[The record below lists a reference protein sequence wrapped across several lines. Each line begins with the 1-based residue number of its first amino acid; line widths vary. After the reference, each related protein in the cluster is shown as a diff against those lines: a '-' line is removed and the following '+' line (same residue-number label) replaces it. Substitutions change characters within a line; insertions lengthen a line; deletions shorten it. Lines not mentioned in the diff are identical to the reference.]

1 MKRKLLAAVLGAVT
15 ILGSASLSWGI
26 VVTLDIMAYNFV
38 VSTGTPLHHVE
49 YTTTTST
56 AHAQVTPTGI
66 VSDND
71 GFGGFTSGV
80 PADTLATSG
89 SSGNQWTVDA
99 TAQGDFTPREI
110 NPSSN
115 ATPVFSRYAAFN
127 SNGITNGG
135 AGIAIHSY
143 SETSMSQNFDVFRNN
158 GPSPTNIRL
167 DFDWLY
173 NLTVTPGTG
182 DPPDVAYTYEIFLDA
197 LLSADVRPS
206 ATYSMVNNSTLIAD
220 GVDHLTHVT
229 MTVLNSPVN
238 TTGQFSLIIG
248 DTLDST
254 GSAVP
259 EPSTFILAGSGL
271 IGLFF
276 MRRRSR
282 A

>member
-15 ILGSASLSWGI
+15 ILGSASLSWGL
-26 VVTLDIMAYNFV
+26 VVDLDINAFNFV
-38 VSTGTPLHHVE
+38 VSTGSPLHHVE

-56 AHAQVTPTGI
+56 ARTQVTPPGLVTGR
-66 VSDND
+66 D
-71 GFGGFTSGV
+71 GFGGFDTGV
-80 PADTLATSG
+80 SAGVLATSG
-89 SSGNQWTVDA
+89 NSGSYWTADA
-99 TAQGDFTPREI
+99 TARGNLTPLAV
-110 NPSSN
+110 NPSPN
-115 ATPVFSRYAAFN
+115 ATPLFSSYAIDNAN
-127 SNGITNGG
+127 SITNGG
-135 AGIAIHSY
+135 AGIPIHSY
-143 SETSMSQNFDVFRNN
+143 SETSMSQNFNILRNN
-158 GPSPTNIRL
+158 GPSPTNVIL

-173 NLTVTPGTG
+173 NLTVTPGVG
-182 DPPDVAYTYEIFLDA
+182 DPPDVAYTYEIFLNA
-197 LLSADVRPS
+197 LLSAGVRPS
-206 ATYSMVNNSTLIAD
+206 ATYNMLNNSTLIAD

-229 MTVLNSPVN
+229 MAVLNSPVN
-238 TTGQFSLIIG
+238 TTGMFSLIIG